1 MRELFYIFQLK
12 TNNLCAFIHV
22 CINECIH
29 TCTHSCP
36 LASTGVCF
44 QDSPNPQ
51 MLKSYIKLCSICIQP
66 THILLYTLNHLQ
78 ITHSAVCNS
87 LRPWT
92 VACQAPLSMGFS
104 SKNTGVGCHVL
115 LQGIFPTQRFCSH
128 LLHLQADSLPS
139 EPPGKPLDYLE
150 YLIQC
155 KCYVNSCKYDV
166 NTMGIVARVSQ
177 IEVLL
182 FGIFWDFFSS

>member
-1 MRELFYIFQLK
+1 M
-12 TNNLCAFIHV
+12 
-22 CINECIH
+22 
-29 TCTHSCP
+29 
-36 LASTGVCF
+36 
-44 QDSPNPQ
+44 
-51 MLKSYIKLCSICIQP
+51 
-66 THILLYTLNHLQ
+66 
-78 ITHSAVCNS
+78 CNS

-182 FGIFWDFFSS
+182 FGIFWDFFSSWIFSSQLVESLVAEPMDTEGQLYIVFSVLGNHCSTFSFVPLLTLLCVFNLVQMWCPLKKVPALTPFTF